1 MASNIRDILP
11 RLEIRKQDRIPGRY
25 PTVQRTGDAS
35 RRGNNRVFFD
45 DTYTVVYAQSVSAS
59 FPTTLGVTSRYL
71 QNDLTSSIIV
81 GNTNITKASEQ
92 FIEITPQSES
102 FRPFTEHNQ
111 IVQDIKE
118 LQFYKTGSEISEV
131 GAGFTRNLGSKT
143 IIKIP
148 IEIGETTLF
157 LSNSFSDATYY
168 YNRAR
173 KRFEQ
178 KTNVTIVPASLA
190 DRRPFGPYPG
200 AQTPIASP
208 LFNAFGIP
216 QSDYYSTHA
225 GSFSFTTYGA
235 SAGTLLEFNGSTI
248 LTNASAAPTS
258 SQFLDISSYIHAPFL
273 LEKAHLELPFS
284 SSTGWYNAPTAHS
297 ILDGNIQLSPDQTSV
312 GGPCVTFALLNNIN
326 TTHRE
331 IICSGTIVPERD
343 CSPWFEQAVSIGG
356 LYRTLNGFTSLS
368 TPGFRVPSADF
379 NGSAKL
385 FMPCAQTHGKIFEGS
400 NIGAG
405 TKHYSASATSQV
417 PSVAPWGRGQA
428 GVAGRSVFG
437 GEYALKSEVNLRAHA
452 SWSSVPGS
460 AFLSGDYYLIN
471 GTQTKYSPYLINPK
485 DNLVAHISVGHTAMR
500 NDDQATPAAW
510 VASSSFSHAGI
521 PTGTAYLTLFG
532 SFIKNNSEFHDTLN
546 QRLETNEIHECV
558 GNDPV
563 LDQFDIVSNYEL
575 SGTFLDRFNLEQVVD
590 YLFYGTTN
598 KISSSIETKKFY
610 SSFTSVNDQEPW
622 CAQKAWMSGSV
633 ISTLKRSLKNSTLL
647 SDETYWDSRIPVPN
661 QVIKTYNSNFKFGA
675 ASTTKL
681 AESTGATINAHR
693 MLATGN
699 SSDYLTGS
707 CGINDWIVS
716 FPFEPKNKDISTTFA
731 NVIKGSIFDVYG
743 INGID
748 IVQQFCNF
756 DAISVE
762 YGSNSAAPHSRKIA
776 GEFSSGQ
783 TIGLGTPEFIK
794 FFYGIGDGHG
804 DVDNNHVE
812 FKNVASNGVRTT
824 AAIRGWKHGIIS
836 GFPTL
841 CKSIWRRDKFGMP
854 RDMLEQR
861 LDAKFFVNAS
871 DENKA
876 SGVLTSP
883 ILIKFVDSAGSIVAP
898 ETTYSSNLSF
908 EATSSLPYFDG
919 TVRNREEPLSLVNQ
933 SIVVI

>member
-102 FRPFTEHNQ
+102 YRPFTEHNQ

-148 IEIGETTLF
+148 IEIGEATLF

-168 YNRAR
+168 YNRDR
-173 KRFEQ
+173 KRFER
-178 KTNVTIVPASLA
+178 KTNVTIVPASLS

-200 AQTPIASP
+200 ALTPIASP

-235 SAGTLLEFNGSTI
+235 SAGTLLEFNGSTV

-273 LEKAHLELPFS
+273 LEKAYLELPFS

-297 ILDGNIQLSPDQTSV
+297 ILDGNVQLSPDQTNV

-379 NGSAKL
+379 NGNAKL

-405 TKHYSASATSQV
+405 TKYYSASATTQV

-428 GVAGRSVFG
+428 GVAGRSFFG

-485 DNLVAHISVGHTAMR
+485 DNLVAHISVGHTAMK
-500 NDDQATPAAW
+500 NDDQAAPTVW

-563 LDQFDIVSNYEL
+563 LDQFDLVSNYEL
-575 SGTFLDRFNLEQVVD
+575 SGSFLDRFNLEQIVD
-590 YLFYGTTN
+590 YLFYGQTN
-598 KISSSIETKKFY
+598 KISSSLETQKFY
-610 SSFTSVNDQEPW
+610 SSFTNVNDNEPW
-622 CAQKAWMSGSV
+622 CSQKAWITGSK
-633 ISTLKRSLKNSTLL
+633 ISTLKKASKNISLRG
-647 SDETYWDSRIPVPN
+647 DEVYWDSRIPELN
-661 QVIKTYNSNFKFGA
+661 EVITTYNSSFMLGTA
-675 ASTTKL
+675 ATSLL
-681 AESTGATINAHR
+681 AESTSGAINLSK
-693 MLATGN
+693 MIKTGN
-699 SSDYLTGS
+699 YTQYVTNS
-707 CGINDWIVS
+707 CGINDWVLT
-716 FPFEPKNKDISTTFA
+716 FPFESRNSAITTTFA
-731 NVIKGSIFDVYG
+731 NELKGNTYFISNAYPAFI
-743 INGID
+743 
-748 IVQQFCNF
+748 NF
-756 DAISVE
+756 DSISIE
-762 YGSNSAAPHSRKIA
+762 YGDYELYLPLTRKVA
-776 GEFSSGQ
+776 GEFSGGT
-783 TIGLGTPEFIK
+783 TIGLGIPELVK
-794 FFYGIGDGHG
+794 FFYGFGDGRG
-804 DVDNNHVE
+804 KVDNGHVQ
-812 FKNVASNGVRTT
+812 FKNLAANGVRTT
-824 AAIRGWKHGIIS
+824 AEIRGWKHGLIS
-836 GFPTL
+836 GFPTS
-841 CKSIWRRDKFGMP
+841 CKAIWRRDKFGMP

-871 DENKA
+871 EENNA

-919 TVRNREEPLSLVNQ
+919 DVRNREEPLSLVNQ
-933 SIVVI
+933 SIVVV